1 MLSEL
6 SPPLSSVE
14 VHTRQ
19 AVVILGRRA
28 DDWSAIAE
36 CCGLKAG
43 ATDLAV
49 SVAQSHRGAPCAGMS
64 SPLRLGVP
72 EREAGGRTHTAPA
85 RRLLTP
91 TTSET
96 SSFCRFKDGL
106 TDSLSHWS
114 CGSSGS
120 WGKFGPVRTQ
130 RIKCVCVGWVERR
143 KVVEPKNESGGG
155 KSGRS
160 QGWAS
165 TAGVTQHK
173 RCKILFSKNKKNQG
187 VLQKYPFETVFAH

>member
-1 MLSEL
+1 MFVATGTHTHTQARSRTHTHKHTPDLL
-6 SPPLSSVE
+6 GLKCHTTGHALRTFPPLSSVE

-19 AVVILGRRA
+19 AVVVLGRRA
-28 DDWSAIAE
+28 DDWTAIAE

-96 SSFCRFKDGL
+96 SSLCRFKDGL
-106 TDSLSHWS
+106 AWLTD
-114 CGSSGS
+114 
-120 WGKFGPVRTQ
+120 
-130 RIKCVCVGWVERR
+130 
-143 KVVEPKNESGGG
+143 
-155 KSGRS
+155 
-160 QGWAS
+160 
-165 TAGVTQHK
+165 
-173 RCKILFSKNKKNQG
+173 
-187 VLQKYPFETVFAH
+187 